1 MILSRA
7 PFRVSFL
14 GGGSDIPEFYEA
26 HGGAVLSTSVNR
38 YMYLTGRE
46 MFDKNETLVK
56 YSHTELVKDVS
67 DIKHPIFREALN
79 YFGISGVD
87 IGVSS
92 DIPAGTGLGS
102 SSTFTVALVNLLS
115 EMKGM
120 KLSRVEIAKIACHI
134 EIGILHQPI
143 GKQDQFA
150 SALGSMNLLRF
161 GRDGSVEVTPLVL
174 ASEDL
179 NWLSNSMYLV
189 QLQLPPRSASEIIE
203 AGRKARSESPDAI
216 SATRKLAQLAVDG
229 FEEISNYG
237 ISVLPELLRTSWQL
251 KKEASADSSM
261 SVADDTVEQ
270 GLAAGALGAKLLGA
284 GGGGFVL
291 FLVDQDRL
299 ANFLDSFSSR
309 KVLSVQVDHSG
320 ASILFKEG

>member
-14 GGGSDIPEFYEA
+14 GGGSDIPDFYQE

-38 YMYLTGRE
+38 YLYLTGRE
-46 MFDKNETLVK
+46 MFDKTETLVK
-56 YSHTELVKDVS
+56 YSHTEHVKNVS
-67 DIKHPIFREALN
+67 EIKHPIFREALN
-79 YFGISGVD
+79 YFGIAGVD

-102 SSTFTVALVNLLS
+102 SSTFTVALVSLLS
-115 EMKGM
+115 EIKGM
-120 KLSRVEIAKIACHI
+120 NLSKIEIAKIACHI
-134 EIGILHQPI
+134 EIEILHQPI
-143 GKQDQFA
+143 GKQDQYA
-150 SALGSMNLLRF
+150 SALGSMNLYRF
-161 GRDGSVEVTPLVL
+161 GRDGSVEVSPLAL
-174 ASEDL
+174 TSEDL
-179 NWLSNSMYLV
+179 IWLNNSMYLV
-189 QLQLPPRSASEIIE
+189 QLELPPRSASEIIE
-203 AGRKARSESPDAI
+203 AGRKARSESPNAI

-237 ISVLPELLRTSWQL
+237 IRVMPELLRTAWQL
-251 KKEASADSSM
+251 KREANADSAM

-291 FLVDQDRL
+291 FLVDEHQS

-309 KVLSVQVDHSG
+309 KVLSVQRDNSG